1 MDDAWCVLGEFNA
14 VLYKGDRLG
23 GDDIHDYEIKHFAEW
38 VTQSGLQEMRCKGSY
53 FTWTN
58 KKVWSQLDR
67 VFSNTYWY
75 GTFDYCQVKYLSNA
89 LSDHT
94 PMLIEITAS
103 PKPQS
108 SFQFCDMWVR
118 DTSFHPMV
126 HIALPTN
133 IKGDPGKKLSK
144 FLLTIRKQLRALNKC
159 KYVDLKS
166 QQEQARLVLTQTQ
179 QAHGE
184 QPENSA
190 LLQHE
195 SLACE

>member
-1 MDDAWCVLGEFNA
+1 MDDACCVLGDFNA
-14 VLYKGDRLG
+14 VLYKGGRLG
-23 GDDIHDYEIKHFAEW
+23 GDEIHDYEIKHFAEW
-38 VTQSGLQEMRCKGSY
+38 VIQSGLQEMRCKGPY

-75 GTFDYCQVKYLSNA
+75 GTFYYCQVNYLSNA

-94 PMLIEITAS
+94 PMLIEITAG

-126 HIALPTN
+126 HTALPTN
-133 IKGDPGKKLSK
+133 IEGDPGKKLIK
-144 FLLTIRKQLRALNKC
+144 FLLTVKKQLRALNKC
-159 KYVDLKS
+159 KYANLRS
-166 QQEQARLVLTQTQ
+166 HQEEARLVLTQIQ
-179 QAHGE
+179 QALEE
-184 QPENSA
+184 QLENST
-190 LLQHE
+190 LL
-195 SLACE
+195 